1 MRSALTH
8 ILFVS
13 PVRRFGLRLLV
24 SLLALAIIYGGAVA
38 LYQHG
43 RHRVSPS
50 QKLAILRAGLD
61 QTVLA
66 GGHLAVFSDNN
77 SIAGTTLSQEF
88 NTYQVNVT
96 NLQTKLSATPLN
108 QLRSGQ
114 RRSAQAIIDLQNRAI
129 TSFKTA
135 YKALAQPLSYDP
147 YTDLGNLSIS
157 KDSSKLINRARAAQK
172 GLTSN
177 VSGTVAATSGSLA
190 AQASQAPTNFA
201 TSQTQELLAT
211 SASCFGSLADQVMAK
226 QDNASLTRQ
235 RCLQAYPAL
244 RAQIIH
250 NILEL
255 SFSQQY
261 FNDTQSAALP
271 LLKQLDTKL
280 GSK

>member
-8 ILFVS
+8 TLFVS
-13 PVRRFGLRLLV
+13 RARRFGLRLLV

-66 GGHLAVFSDNN
+66 GGHLSAFSDNN

-129 TSFKTA
+129 ASYKTA

-157 KDSSKLINRARAAQK
+157 KDSSKLITRARAAQK

-190 AQASQAPTNFA
+190 AQASQAPTNVA
-201 TSQTQELLAT
+201 TSQTQELFAT

-235 RCLQAYPAL
+235 RCLQTYPAL

-261 FNDTQSAALP
+261 FNDTQNAALP